1 MFAPSILNTHLDK
14 TVTLDSDMI
23 TKDTF
28 VSRST
33 LQMSTM
39 YLVFIHTSTANFL
52 TQIYNQENGLF

>member
-1 MFAPSILNTHLDK
+1 MFAPSILNTHLDI

-33 LQMSTM
+33 LQMSTL
-39 YLVFIHTSTANFL
+39 YLVFIHTSTTNFL
-52 TQIYNQENGLF
+52 AQIYNQENGLF